1 MRWKLSYI
9 ERIIDVN
16 ITCFVRLEGS
26 FDVNQ
31 VRSALSRV
39 QRKHPVLR
47 ALVRDGHDGPYYEAD
62 CAPEIPLRI
71 LARVSEHDYRQEC
84 QSELTTAFP
93 PGQPQLR
100 AVWLQ
105 SEWES
110 DLLLTT
116 THRICDGMSVFT
128 IVREVLCG
136 LQNAGELI
144 PYEPVTVHDI
154 IGNYRPLK
162 PWKHKLAVLLMNG
175 VLRLIPTSRR
185 PPENNEH
192 HLEWGAGPAL
202 SAALKQRCKT
212 EGVSVHALLV
222 VALER
227 ALFLT
232 FGRKLPKTIV
242 SPIDLRRG
250 RFTALKSDTV
260 FFGGGDIK
268 LRACHSQEVDF
279 WTRARVVHE
288 EIRRELD
295 REIRDV
301 PARFHFLEQ
310 IRPLSSGQIRW
321 IMRLGDALKS
331 NRSRFG
337 LANLGNV
344 ATSGRDVPLGV
355 KDMRLYGHSFSFRTF
370 GLVPYTVNGDMRF
383 YFSIDGKCMGRSE
396 AEKLQREFIQV
407 LHNQGFSMTG
417 QEADTV
423 SRESRPFPNTRSP
436 SRMPL
441 TNRSDLNPI

>member
-1 MRWKLSYI
+1 MSWKLSHI
-9 ERIIDVN
+9 ERIVDVN

-26 FDVNQ
+26 FDVKQ

-47 ALVRDGHDGPYYEAD
+47 ALVRDGQDGPYYEAD
-62 CAPEIPLRI
+62 CAPEIPLRM

-84 QSELTTAFP
+84 QSELTTAFA

-100 AVWLQ
+100 AVWLR
-105 SEWES
+105 SERES

-128 IVREVLCG
+128 IVREVLWA
-136 LQNAGELI
+136 LQNGEELI

-154 IGNYRPLK
+154 IGDYRPLK

-175 VLRLIPTSRR
+175 VLRLVPTSRQ
-185 PPENNEH
+185 PLENNEH

-202 SAALKQRCKT
+202 SATLKQRCKT

-250 RFTALKSDTV
+250 RFTSLKSDTV

-268 LRACHSQEVDF
+268 LRACHSPELEF
-279 WTRARVVHE
+279 WARARAVHQ
-288 EIRRELD
+288 EIRKQLE

-301 PARFHFLEQ
+301 PARLHFLEEL
-310 IRPLSSGQIRW
+310 RPLSSGQIRW

-337 LANLGNV
+337 LSNLGNV

-355 KDMRLYGHSFSFRTF
+355 KDVRLYGHSFSFSTF

-383 YFSIDGKCMGRSE
+383 FFSIDEKFMTRSQVDTL
-396 AEKLQREFIQV
+396 KREFAAQ
-407 LHNQGFSMTG
+407 LQNQAQQADGG
-417 QEADTV
+417 AGREEGHEAKTETV
-423 SRESRPFPNTRSP
+423 HC
-436 SRMPL
+436 
-441 TNRSDLNPI
+441 